1 MGIPS
6 YFRRILRVWP
16 ACLRSSVQGTPDA
29 LCFDFNCLVY
39 RCLHAPSLPPYT
51 LETHDAWEEALLQ
64 EVKRTVKEV
73 WVEAGRPPRVF
84 IAVDGVVP
92 MAKIRQQRMRRFK
105 SAWLSAD
112 SNESGNPSWDPT
124 SRAGREHP
132 GGSATWDKNAITPGT
147 RFMEKLTKALET
159 LVSEHRGWSLSSV
172 DQNGEGEHKVMNWLR
187 TNSGLKSVVVYGLD
201 ADLILLSLI
210 TSAQTGIQISL
221 LREKQEFGGPTTLDG
236 VQQYQ
241 VLVLEEL
248 GKRAGIQPRDLKSV
262 LNYVALMSLMGNDFL
277 PHSLTHSLSDDGH
290 ECVVQAV
297 RKGVQIIQ
305 ETEGRWT
312 INRESLLHLIQEWS
326 TDEESRLVHMI
337 QKKREQAMRGVGKG
351 MEEREGLP
359 LEWNVEECILPS
371 RSRNRQVP
379 KCLTPLRGVN
389 TEALDGSALQCQLI
403 APLRGANNFGTG
415 GNLVEGWKDLVWE
428 WIHPSASQETCRDLC
443 EKYLFG
449 CQWILDYYTGQR
461 EVDLLWMFPAWLPPL
476 WSDFAM
482 VGNDPL
488 QEAPI
493 GAAPLKPEEQL
504 AMVLPLA
511 SWDLVRDKKL
521 RRLPVEFPQ
530 MWPLTFGFQSAGR
543 KWLWQCEALVPVLTA
558 ERVRGFLE
566 TLQ

>member
-1 MGIPS
+1 M
-6 YFRRILRVWP
+6 
-16 ACLRSSVQGTPDA
+16 
-29 LCFDFNCLVY
+29 
-39 RCLHAPSLPPYT
+39 PPYS

-73 WVEAGRPPRVF
+73 WVEAGRPPRVY

-112 SNESGNPSWDPT
+112 STEAGGPS
-124 SRAGREHP
+124 
-132 GGSATWDKNAITPGT
+132 WDKNAITPGT
-147 RFMEKLTKALET
+147 QFMEKLTRALES

-187 TNSGLKSVVVYGLD
+187 HNPGFKSVVVYGLD

-236 VQQYQ
+236 IQQYQ

-248 GKRAGIQPRDLKSV
+248 GKRLGIQPRDLQSV

-290 ECVVQAV
+290 ECVVQVV
-297 RKGVQIIQ
+297 RSGVQVVQQI
-305 ETEGRWT
+305 ENRWCIDRST
-312 INRESLLHLIQEWS
+312 LLEVIRGWSRDES
-326 TDEESRLVHMI
+326 SRLVHMI
-337 QKKREQAMRGVGKG
+337 QKKREQAIRGVGKG

-371 RSRNRQVP
+371 KTQ
-379 KCLTPLRGVN
+379 
-389 TEALDGSALQCQLI
+389 
-403 APLRGANNFGTG
+403 
-415 GNLVEGWKDLVWE
+415 NLVSNWKGLVWE
-428 WIHPSASQETCRDLC
+428 WIHPSASVDYRQDLC

-449 CQWILDYYTGQR
+449 CQWILEYYTGQR
-461 EVDLLWMFPAWLPPL
+461 EVDLLWMFPSWLPPL

-482 VGNDPL
+482 VTASAIEAV
-488 QEAPI
+488 QESST
-493 GAAPLKPEEQL
+493 GDPLKPEEQL

-530 MWPLTFGFQSAGR
+530 MWPLGFGFQSAGR